1 MSAES
6 RIVFALGPVLVG
18 IVVLGLHLLAS
29 FNALGRDVA
38 TARVRVV
45 KAFDRKDLVADPY
58 QHPSTTIGSHQW
70 NDCLITLMA
79 IDQRGDRT
87 RLALS
92 PIIAGFASP
101 GSADSN
107 PCAALKAL
115 VSGARPDPRLYHYD
129 RYVHGAVVALRFL
142 LPRHGISQIR
152 AMYRRALTA
161 TLAIGLGLCLV
172 GIARGKRMPAFAVL
186 AVTFLALLRFFGL
199 EFFSQSLGHGPA
211 DLVIAT
217 YAVAIALML
226 FTSTGPVVAVLAA
239 AVFGGLTIVFEL
251 FTGGIPLGLAM
262 VLGLSAFAVRP
273 DARPHGIR
281 VALWAAYAFVSAAAV
296 VYLLKLLAVAYL
308 ADDGVITDILH
319 KLRSY
324 SAAAEVLDA
333 ALLMSQIA
341 VSAGVLVGGITLL
354 AWSAVAGGIVAG
366 VYGASWIHRHV
377 EDPSTRQHA
386 ALLAVSIL
394 PIPLWCLVFINQV
407 GNHAWFMDRILVWPI
422 AAGFGLFVLAMT
434 ARGRE
439 RLICCSSP

>member
-1 MSAES
+1 MSAEP
-6 RIVFALGPVLVG
+6 RVAFLLGPVLVG
-18 IVVLGLHLLAS
+18 IAVLGLHLFAS
-29 FNALGRDVA
+29 FNALDRDVA
-38 TARVRVV
+38 MAKVRVL
-45 KAFDRKDLVADPY
+45 KAFDGGDLVENPY

-92 PIIAGFASP
+92 PIIAGFSAP
-101 GSADSN
+101 GSADDN

-115 VSGARPDPRLYHYD
+115 VFGEVPDSSLYHYD
-129 RYVHGAVVALRFL
+129 RYVHGAVVALRYL
-142 LPRHGISQIR
+142 LPRYGISHIR

-161 TLAIGLGLCLV
+161 TLSIGLGLCLV
-172 GIARGKRMPAFAVL
+172 GIARGRRVPAFAVL
-186 AVTFLALLRFFGL
+186 GVTFLALLRFFGL

-211 DLVIAT
+211 DWILAS
-217 YAVAIALML
+217 YAVAITLML
-226 FTSTGPVVAVLAA
+226 FASTGPVVAVLAA
-239 AVFGGLTIVFEL
+239 AAFGGLTVVFEL

-262 VLGLSAFAVRP
+262 VLGLSSLAVRP

-281 VALWAAYAFVSAAAV
+281 VACWAAAAFVSAATV
-296 VYLLKLLAVAYL
+296 VYLLKLFAVAYV
-308 ADDGVITDILH
+308 AGDGVITDILH

-324 SAAAEVLDA
+324 SAAAEGLDP

-341 VSAGVLVGGITLL
+341 ASIGVLVGGMTLL
-354 AWSAVAGGIVAG
+354 AQCAVAGGIVAG
-366 VYGASWIHRHV
+366 VYGANWIRRHV
-377 EDPSTRQHA
+377 ADSSTRQHA
-386 ALLAVSIL
+386 ALLAISVL

-439 RLICCSSP
+439 P